1 MHEVEHMG
9 LSLLV
14 NILKVAVIEVFLE
27 TENCLGSVVVF
38 SVHLK
43 DTIEGAVV
51 RQWILTLAD
60 ELGST
65 LLQGHEWRLVL
76 VLHGACTSSNHLQL
90 SGELAGLSIGELPGE
105 RGKKVLT

>member
-38 SVHLK
+38 SVHLE

-51 RQWILTLAD
+51 R
-60 ELGST
+60 
-65 LLQGHEWRLVL
+65 
-76 VLHGACTSSNHLQL
+76 
-90 SGELAGLSIGELPGE
+90 
-105 RGKKVLT
+105 